1 MGAFI
6 VIEGGDGAG
15 KSTQVRLLSRRLSRE
30 GYRVVTAREPGGS
43 ALGETVRRWL
53 KTRPG
58 LAPPTELFLFSAARA
73 QLVEEVIAPALAGE
87 GILVCD
93 RFTAS
98 TLAYQGYGR
107 GLDLDLIRRLNQ
119 SASRGIEPDLTV
131 FLDVPIEA
139 GLARKAGEA
148 RDNFESEALEFHRR
162 VREGYLALASREPE
176 SWLVL
181 DGTQKRNV
189 LARRIWDR
197 VGSILGSHK

>member
-1 MGAFI
+1 M
-6 VIEGGDGAG
+6 
-15 KSTQVRLLSRRLSRE
+15 
-30 GYRVVTAREPGGS
+30 VTAREPGGS

-58 LAPPTELFLFSAARA
+58 LTPLTELFLFSAARA
-73 QLVEEVIAPALAGE
+73 QLVEEVIAPALADE

-107 GLDLDLIRRLNQ
+107 GLALDLIRRLNQ
-119 SASRGIEPDLTV
+119 AATRGIQPDLTV
-131 FLDVPIEA
+131 FLEVPIEA

-181 DGTQKRNV
+181 DGTGERDV

-197 VGSILGSHK
+197 AGSILDSHK